1 MGPGGHFKDNV
12 PYRAIKQW
20 KKLPPRFPVKTVH
33 VLPTELPLPGSV
45 PRVQAAAREETPAAR
60 KERLARRD
68 AVRESFLHSWN
79 GYKKHAWMHDE
90 VGPVSG
96 EPADPFGG
104 WAATLVD
111 ALDTLWIMGLT
122 DEFEEAVKA
131 CEGIDFSR
139 TSAELVNIFETT
151 IRYLGGF
158 LAAYEL
164 SGKKYPVLLRKAVQV
179 ADLVMCAF
187 DTPTHLP
194 VARWDWR
201 QYTGGMT
208 QAAHPRTLVAEVGS
222 LSLELT
228 KLTQLTG
235 DQQYYDAV
243 KRISDQFEKSQ
254 PHTSLPGM
262 WPVFVDPSTWPMGFK
277 SHDYTLGGMSDS
289 LYEYFPKQYLLLGG
303 VLAQPRRLY
312 EGFIDVAKRHLLRRA
327 ANPDNIPI
335 SFFVDAHVSAP
346 GAWNTDVSSNNH
358 AQHLTCF
365 TGGMVGLAAKVFER
379 HEDLEIA
386 AQLTDGCVWAY
397 NATATGLGP
406 ETFAFIPCGEEVRKG
421 DDCAWSQDRWATAL
435 WKQWRTARYDTGEKP
450 NWEELQK
457 ILDERH
463 FPKGMV
469 NVDDHRYILRPEA
482 IESVFIMYRITGEQS
497 WADKAW
503 TMFAAVEAATRTNIA
518 AASIAD
524 VLVKEASAGTTQQKD
539 SMESFWLAETLKY
552 FYLVFETPDVV
563 SLDEWVLNTEAHPLR
578 RADAPWPA
586 S

>member
-1 MGPGGHFKDNV
+1 MGPGGHFRGNV
-12 PYRAIKQW
+12 PYRKITQW

-33 VLPTELPLPGSV
+33 VLPTELPVPGKI
-45 PRVQAAAREETPAAR
+45 PRVQASEKTEESAASR
-60 KERLARRD
+60 KTRLARRD
-68 AVRESFLHSWN
+68 AVRESFLHSWA

-90 VGPVSG
+90 VRPLTG
-96 EPADPFGG
+96 ESVDPFGG

-111 ALDTLWIMGLT
+111 ALDTLWIMGLR

-131 CEGIDFSR
+131 CEEIDFTKTR
-139 TSAELVNIFETT
+139 AELVNIFETV

-201 QYTGGMT
+201 QYTGGMD
-208 QAAHPRTLVAEVGS
+208 QGASARTLVAEVGS

-254 PHTSLPGM
+254 QHTSLPGM
-262 WPVFVDPSTWPMGFK
+262 WPVYVDPSTWPMGFK

-303 VLAQPRRLY
+303 VLEQPRKLY
-312 EGFIDVAKRHLLRRA
+312 EGFIDVAMKHLLKRG
-327 ANPDNIPI
+327 ANPQNVPVA
-335 SFFVDAHVSAP
+335 FFVDGRIS
-346 GAWNTDVSSNNH
+346 GAGTWKAEITTNNH

-365 TGGMVGLAAKVFER
+365 TGGMVGLAAKVFSR
-379 HEDLEIA
+379 PHDLEAA
-386 AQLTDGCVWAY
+386 AQLTNGCVWAY
-397 NATATGLGP
+397 NTTATGLGP
-406 ETFAFIPCGEEVRKG
+406 EAFAFVPCD
-421 DDCAWSQDRWATAL
+421 DDCQWTEKRWVDAL
-435 WKQWRTARYDTGEKP
+435 WKQWRTARYNQGEAPKID
-450 NWEELQK
+450 ELQTF
-457 ILDERH
+457 LDEAH

-469 NVDDHRYILRPEA
+469 NVNDHRYILRPEA
-482 IESVFIMYRITGEQS
+482 IESVFIMHRITGEQE
-497 WADKAW
+497 WAEKAW
-503 TMFAAVEAATRTNIA
+503 DMFKAVETATRTDIA
-518 AASIAD
+518 AASVED
-524 VLVKEASAGTTQQKD
+524 VLVDPPLQKD

-552 FYLVFETPDVV
+552 FYLVFEEHSVV

-578 RADAPWPA
+578 RADAPEA